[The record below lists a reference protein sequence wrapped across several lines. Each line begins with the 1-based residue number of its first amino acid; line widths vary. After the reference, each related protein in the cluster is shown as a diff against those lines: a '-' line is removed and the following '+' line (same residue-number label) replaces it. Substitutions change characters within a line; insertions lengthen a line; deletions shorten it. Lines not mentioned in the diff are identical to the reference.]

1 MEATNI
7 ATTLPVD
14 LLLEIVARTDF
25 LTVVRCAAVCKHLR
39 RDILSALFIHRFSQ
53 QAASTMLAHCP
64 YDMQLLNPV
73 HPATSAAAHFCHSY
87 LTPCMSRHAANL
99 FGRYYPVT
107 SRGGLA
113 VLGFYEKSESE
124 RSSGLCV
131 YDPMTGRHT
140 ILSRP
145 TGDLTTRDNRQ
156 AYVLLTAADG
166 IDCSF
171 KLLFISVCEWG
182 IKVQAATSSS
192 GTWRPLTSHVSHPAF
207 PWMHTIGYNTPAILR
222 GGIIHWLVYYRDKIL
237 TYDVGTGAPGR
248 VKLPPTIHNQS
259 KLHLATSL
267 DGNLLKLLAI
277 EGFKISVWRQLPA
290 VTASCGW
297 SLENVIDIEHKLRL
311 VCPDIPH
318 RSGDVV
324 VDFEGSGK
332 RSGDVLLLQVYRK
345 YGCTALIVLDLH
357 TKEMHTH
364 KWGFSFWE
372 INLSSHLETMKVF
385 S

>member
-1 MEATNI
+1 MEATKI

-14 LLLEIVARTDF
+14 LVLDIVARTDF
-25 LTVVRCAAVCKHLR
+25 VTVVRCAAVCKHLR
-39 RDILSALFIHRFSQ
+39 RDILSPLFIRRFSQ

-73 HPATSAAAHFCHSY
+73 HPATSAAVQFCHGY
-87 LTPCMSRHAANL
+87 LTPCMLRHASN
-99 FGRYYPVT
+99 FSGQYYPLT
-107 SRGGLA
+107 SRGGLV
-113 VLGFYEKSESE
+113 VLRFYEKSESE

-140 ILSRP
+140 FLSRP
-145 TGDLTTRDNRQ
+145 TGDQTTRDNRH

-171 KLLFISVCEWG
+171 MLLFISVCEWG
-182 IKVQAATSSS
+182 IRVQAATPSS
-192 GTWRPLTSHVSHPAF
+192 GTWGAITSHVSHPDF

-222 GGIIHWLVYYRDKIL
+222 GGIINWLVNRRDKIL
-237 TYDVGTGAPGR
+237 TYDVGRGAPGR
-248 VKLPPTIHNQS
+248 VELPHIIHNQS
-259 KLHLATSL
+259 KLHLATSP
-267 DGNLLKLLAI
+267 DGNLLKLLSI

-290 VTASCGW
+290 VPASCGW

-332 RSGDVLLLQVYRK
+332 RSGDVLLLQVYGK
-345 YGCTALIVLDLH
+345 YGCTPLIVLDLQ

-364 KWGFSFWE
+364 KRGFSFWE

-385 S
+385 A